1 MGQQPLEHQDNRS
14 AEGQAG
20 KLASGPRRVI
30 ASLLVAC
37 LMLFGKAK
45 RSARHCDQVDWTTST
60 QRLTVRFDQKI
71 RDLWRRRWLKLR
83 TWRR

>member
-1 MGQQPLEHQDNRS
+1 MGQQSLKHQDSRS
-14 AEGQAG
+14 TVGQTG
-20 KLASGPRRVI
+20 KRASGPGRVI
-30 ASLLVAC
+30 AGWLVAC

-45 RSARHCDQVDWTTST
+45 RSARHCDQVDWTTSSR
-60 QRLTVRFDQKI
+60 RLTVRFDQKI